1 MSLFSVSS
9 CFRQAEIRK
18 EFAGV
23 GNYTLSSNDMHC
35 SCDFEDAIVPQV
47 CNIDNR
53 NCMLHLCDHFLGKGA
68 IYKRIY

>member
-1 MSLFSVSS
+1 MSLFPVSS
-9 CFRQAEIRK
+9 CFRHTTWLSSEGG
-18 EFAGV
+18 FAGV

-53 NCMLHLCDHFLGKGA
+53 NCMLHLCDSLLLA
-68 IYKRIY
+68 ILC